1 MPRPITLINT
11 DSADK
16 EYPPNGGFFLFQ
28 EVCILKIAVTG
39 THGTGKT
46 SLAEALSN
54 HTGLP
59 LITEQ
64 ARIVAAEMD
73 LTDCNRLLNDQEL
86 AKAFQWRVLERQ
98 IAEQRKRRSSGM
110 C

>member
-1 MPRPITLINT
+1 
-11 DSADK
+11 
-16 EYPPNGGFFLFQ
+16 
-28 EVCILKIAVTG
+28 LKIAVTG